1 MKGLPGLILLALAAG
16 ALFAF
21 SGFRRSGSGTSFTP
35 PPGGPT
41 ARPQPIT
48 STRPTVRVGE
58 EPPGGISFGSRD
70 PLPIPSPPRLPTPT
84 PMPTTSPMPTAMPTP
99 IARPGSVTSAPTR
112 PGPGIV
118 ILARSPSGRPVGG
131 RTVEAQRR
139 VETLRTTLA
148 TTGLAGPLSS
158 LSPTELA
165 ARATFESF
173 ILDVDK

>member
-48 STRPTVRVGE
+48 STRPTVPFGD
-58 EPPGGISFGSRD
+58 EPPGGGITFGSRD
-70 PLPIPSPPRLPTPT
+70 PLEIPSPPRPAMPTATPTPIAPPT
-84 PMPTTSPMPTAMPTP
+84 PMPTP
-99 IARPGSVTSAPTR
+99 RPGPVRPTTTR
-112 PGPGIV
+112 PGPGFV
-118 ILARSPSGRPVGG
+118 ITARSVTGRPLGG
-131 RTVEAQRR
+131 RTLEGQRQ

-158 LSPTELA
+158 LSRGELA
-165 ARATFESF
+165 ARARLELE
-173 ILDVDK
+173 ILDDK